1 MMRALALATLV
12 LLGGCA
18 RLTDRARGL
27 LGPAQPAALVV
38 PPGAIGGQAGIA
50 DDVGGTSGVA
60 GGLIVETLKK
70 TMAARP

>member
-1 MMRALALATLV
+1 MIRALLLGALV

-18 RLTDRARGL
+18 RLGERTHSL
-27 LGPAQPAALVV
+27 FGPARAPATVV
-38 PPGAIGGQAGIA
+38 PPGAIGGEAGIA
-50 DDVGGTSGVA
+50 DDTGGTSGVA